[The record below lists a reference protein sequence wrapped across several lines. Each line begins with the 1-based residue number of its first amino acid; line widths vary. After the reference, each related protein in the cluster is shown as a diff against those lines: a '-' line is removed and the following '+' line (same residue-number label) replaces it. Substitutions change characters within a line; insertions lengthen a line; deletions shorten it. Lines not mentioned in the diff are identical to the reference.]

1 MVFFLGDGLWHCF
14 THIIWYGFEVMEPMD
29 SERLL
34 KASSKYAPQNAQN
47 AFHLVGGLEHSEHF

>member
-1 MVFFLGDGLWHCF
+1 
-14 THIIWYGFEVMEPMD
+14 MEPMD

-47 AFHLVGGLEHSEHF
+47 AFHLCVGGGLEHSEHFWILGP

>member
-1 MVFFLGDGLWHCF
+1 
-14 THIIWYGFEVMEPMD
+14 MEPMD

-47 AFHLVGGLEHSEHF
+47 AFHLVGSLEHSEHFWILGP